1 MDRLKK
7 TPPARNSIIYEYDGI
22 ELKNIYLR
30 TKGRDALDRE
40 YENALSK
47 EKLLVREDNLNAL
60 YVAFTRARRNL
71 FIIQKSKDSTFSE
84 LELNAG
90 RFGKLES
97 IDDDKN
103 SASKDELH
111 SLEYKSFY
119 YGTQSD
125 ILALEREGNE
135 DLDAINFG
143 LAMHY
148 TLEMM
153 SEFTLDKLTN
163 ASYMTLNK
171 FGYSLEGKALDDIGS
186 RVKNLINSDEF
197 KKLSDGEC
205 YREKAIRYK
214 NNLRYIDLLVKRSD
228 GGWNVIDYKS
238 SYAYS
243 EHHLKQVRY
252 YVRAIKE
259 ITGDEVDGYICY
271 LLENDIKIV
280 RI

>member
-1 MDRLKK
+1 MHSG
-7 TPPARNSIIYEYDGI
+7 TNQI
-22 ELKNIYLR
+22 
-30 TKGRDALDRE
+30 
-40 YENALSK
+40 SK
-47 EKLLVREDNLNAL
+47 E
-60 YVAFTRARRNL
+60 
-71 FIIQKSKDSTFSE
+71 E
-84 LELNAG
+84 LQT
-90 RFGKLES
+90 
-97 IDDDKN
+97 
-103 SASKDELH
+103 
-111 SLEYKSFY
+111 LEYKSLY

-125 ILALEREGNE
+125 ILALEREDNE

-153 SEFTLDKLTN
+153 SEFSLEKLTN

-171 FGYSLEGKALDDIGS
+171 FGYSLEDKVLENIGH
-186 RVKNLINSDEF
+186 RVKNLINSEEF

-238 SYAYS
+238 SFAYS

-252 YVRAIKE
+252 YVRAIKD

-271 LLENDIKIV
+271 LLENEIKIV
-280 RI
+280 KI